1 MAEEKTL
8 DQRLLEEAERQAAKR
23 VWYWVLGGGLATV
36 GPVLLI
42 IIVVF
47 AGVALLAGIGA
58 WVSSLFG
65 PSPPA
70 IATPMSRPTEWLST
84 ISQSGAKYGVPN
96 VIALAVVQQASDG
109 EVYGDRYYCSNGQSA
124 GEQCSTAFPG
134 HKATGGVHAQAAVPA
149 AKTLG
154 LGLGLFGIGSQSGLI
169 PQGQSP
175 HSVSWNVGTG
185 TQQLGKYLTATD
197 WQSGLTAFHQH
208 VQTPAKWQSSGQYA
222 TQIKGLVQEYS
233 SGPTLGA
240 WALAGWSHKTGQFQD
255 PGNAPEWVFAVGSAP
270 TGLHGSHTWSPPTIT
285 RIQKSRTAKPKTIII
300 RHLLSYTEVSGPLQ
314 VWGTLKSGTNV
325 SFVESAT
332 TGPGSKVPVWG
343 GGQLWGAKVPL
354 TGQSA
359 LKTITARWSNGAIM
373 TMPWPETGG
382 QQGVVVW
389 HLLSNPQAIQKWW
402 PDIQA
407 AGRQT
412 GAPAPLIG
420 SIMIHESGGDATIVN
435 PAGPAYGL
443 MQILSTTAPGLAGY
457 APGWQTNGALNLLM
471 GAQLL
476 EQDYQQTGSVSWRE
490 AVCAYY
496 GGLGSMEQLGY
507 KPGMPWSQAAPLL
520 NVIPGAGAGN
530 VQTMTAYADQ
540 MHAEMA
546 TVASEATA
554 KTSAKKG

>member
-8 DQRLLEEAERQAAKR
+8 DQRILEEAQRRAAKR

-65 PSPPA
+65 PHPPS
-70 IATPMSRPTEWLST
+70 IATPMSRPTEWIGT
-84 ISQSGAKYGVPN
+84 VSQAGAKYGVPN
-96 VIALAVVQQASDG
+96 VLALAVVQQASDG
-109 EVYGDRYYCSNGQSA
+109 EVYGDRYYCNNGQSA
-124 GEQCSTAFPG
+124 GEPCSTAYPG
-134 HKATGGVHAQAAVPA
+134 HKATGGVHAQAAVAP

-154 LGLGLFGIGSQSGLI
+154 LGLGLFGIGSHSGLI
-169 PQGQSP
+169 PTGQSP
-175 HSVSWNVGTG
+175 HSVSWNVNTG
-185 TQQLGKYLTATD
+185 TKQLGKYLQSVD
-197 WQSGLTAFHQH
+197 WQSGFTAFHRT
-208 VQTPAKWQSSGQYA
+208 VQAPAGWQSSGQYA
-222 TQIKGLVQEYS
+222 TQIQGLVKQYS

-240 WALAGWSHKTGQFQD
+240 WALAPWSHKTGQFQD

-270 TGLHGSHTWSPPTIT
+270 TGLHGSHTWRPPTIT
-285 RIQKSRTAKPKTIII
+285 RIQKSRTSKPKTIVIK
-300 RHLLSYTEVSGPLQ
+300 HLLHYTNVGPPMQ

-343 GGQLWGAKVPL
+343 GGQVWAAKVPL
-354 TGQSA
+354 TGKSA
-359 LKTITARWSNGAIM
+359 LKTITARWTNGSIM
-373 TMPWPETGG
+373 TMPWPESGG
-382 QQGVVVW
+382 QSGVVVW
-389 HLLSNPQAIQKWW
+389 HLLSNPQAVQKWW

-407 AGRQT
+407 ASKQT
-412 GAPAPLIG
+412 GAPAALIG
-420 SIMIHESGGDATIVN
+420 SIMLHESGGDATIVN
-435 PAGPAYGL
+435 AAGPAYGL
-443 MQILSTTAPGLAGY
+443 MQILSTTAPGLPGY

-476 EQDYQQTGSVSWRE
+476 KQNYQQTGSVSWRE
-490 AVCAYY
+490 AICAYY
-496 GGLGSMEQLGY
+496 GGLGTMEQLGF

-520 NVIPGAGAGN
+520 NTIPGVGAGN

-554 KTSAKKG
+554 KKKG